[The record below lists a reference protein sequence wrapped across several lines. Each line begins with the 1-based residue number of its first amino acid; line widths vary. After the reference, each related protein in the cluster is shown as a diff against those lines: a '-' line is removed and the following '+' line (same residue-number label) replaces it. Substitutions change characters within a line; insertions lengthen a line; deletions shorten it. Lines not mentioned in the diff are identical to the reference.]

1 MARRVEDKLT
11 RRAGRQAPQH
21 DALSEETCFETRID
35 VSSSLP
41 RPHLD
46 THSKMAP
53 EYKAVGDEDA
63 DEHEAKGLLSASS
76 SSGALEIEKDP
87 AAGEPAVKA
96 VKLRI
101 GSRKGDLPL
110 LGALCSSVFFSG
122 CLSAR
127 PRACYPVQMRSLRIR
142 VAASVRS
149 LCPANEAALA
159 PVVARYTV
167 WDILYVPHPR

>member
-1 MARRVEDKLT
+1 MARDSRQEGRAAGSPA
-11 RRAGRQAPQH
+11 RRPIGRNV
-21 DALSEETCFETRID
+21 LRID
-35 VSSSLP
+35 VSSSL
-41 RPHLD
+41 PHLD